1 MSRKPQCLYLWGGQL
16 HQRERLLGSRRLAEL
31 KGQSVELTADVIA
44 DKENECFRTFLT
56 HLLGETSPSD
66 LASLR

>member
-1 MSRKPQCLYLWGGQL
+1 MSRRQQCLYLWDGQW

-31 KGQSVELTADVIA
+31 KGPSVELTADMIA
-44 DKENECFRTFLT
+44 DKGEGVFEDFLT

>member
-1 MSRKPQCLYLWGGQL
+1 MSRKPQCPYLWGGQL

-31 KGQSVELTADVIA
+31 KGQSVELTADVIV
-44 DKENECFRTFLT
+44 DKERTGVLGLLT